1 MQLIARS
8 TFLVLSLSCILLC
21 GCRSPHPRG
30 TPSIEFTK
38 LPPSGEGSPDRL
50 DPIEGRV
57 INPAPGER
65 IVLFARS
72 GIWWVQPT
80 VDQPFTNIQSNATWK
95 NLTHPGSAYAALL
108 VKPSYL
114 PPTTSNA
121 APAKGGDIVAVAIVE
136 GAKLAPTPV
145 KTIDFSG
152 YQWALRQNASNRGG
166 TRNIYAPANAWTDDK
181 GFLHLRILKTKD
193 EWTSGEVK
201 LARSLGYGSYRFVV
215 RDISHLEP
223 AVVFSIF
230 TWDEAGPTREVDIEV
245 SRWGETTTKNA
256 QFVIQPYYVPANVIR
271 FNAPGGVLTYSFR
284 WEPGRMQFKT
294 IRGSGPETASNV
306 IAQHTFTS
314 GVPSPGNEL
323 VHMNLY
329 VYDNKSNPLRNGSEV
344 IIEKFEY
351 LP

>member
-1 MQLIARS
+1 VS
-8 TFLVLSLSCILLC
+8 SLLA
-21 GCRSPHPRG
+21 GCRAPLPRG
-30 TPSIEFTK
+30 APSIEFTK

-57 INPAPGER
+57 INAAPGER

-72 GIWWVQPT
+72 GVWWVQPT
-80 VDQPFTNIQSNATWK
+80 VDQPFTTIQPDGTWK
-95 NLTHPGSAYAALL
+95 NFTHPGSAYAALL
-108 VKPSYL
+108 VKPGYL
-114 PPTTSNA
+114 SPTTSNGV
-121 APAKGGDIVAVAIVE
+121 PEKGGDIVTVAVVE

-166 TRNIYAPANAWTDDK
+166 TKNIYDPANAWTDDK
-181 GFLHLRILKTKD
+181 GFLHLRILKTKN
-193 EWTSGEVK
+193 EWTSGEVS

-215 RDISHLEP
+215 RDISQLEP
-223 AVVFSIF
+223 AAVFSIF

-245 SRWGETTTKNA
+245 SRWGETTAKNA

-271 FNAPGGVLTYSFR
+271 FNAPAGVLTYSFR
-284 WEPGRMQFKT
+284 WEPGRMHFKT
-294 IRGSGPETASNV
+294 IRGSGAETDSNV
-306 IAQHTFTS
+306 IAQHAFTS

-329 VYDNKSNPLRNGSEV
+329 VYDNKSNPLRNGAEV